1 MRTERP
7 GARPGVGRWLICSDA
22 SKASGPAAGGTEK
35 LQVFIKNHAVI
46 NLRRALRVSQRTN
59 TVVPYAT
66 SGDTPASH
74 PCSLLV

>member
-59 TVVPYAT
+59 TCRDPYTTWIMLHCHNAT
-66 SGDTPASH
+66 
-74 PCSLLV
+74 